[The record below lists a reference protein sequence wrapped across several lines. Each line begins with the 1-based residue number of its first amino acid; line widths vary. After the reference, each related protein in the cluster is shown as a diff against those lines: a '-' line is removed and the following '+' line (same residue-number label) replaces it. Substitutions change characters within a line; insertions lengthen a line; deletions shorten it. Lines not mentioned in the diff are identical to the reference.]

1 MNHIIRIQQI
11 TFDDSLDD
19 MLGAEGARVL
29 SETLKHNTTLKSL
42 NLSCKEE
49 GKRVNKE
56 NNRIMVTVRQGI
68 TLELKGQKQ
77 CVKC

>member
-1 MNHIIRIQQI
+1 M
-11 TFDDSLDD
+11 
-19 MLGAEGARVL
+19 L
-29 SETLKHNTTLKSL
+29 SETLKDYTTLKSL

-68 TLELKGQKQ
+68 TLELKEQKQ